1 MSPPPFYRDW
11 WLAAALTTSTALPV
25 GVAQAAQITQPVGVV
40 TALPAAAAD
49 KPDTLHVG
57 SNITPGQRLQT
68 GSDGPLHVLFLDQ
81 SALTLGPNSELTIEE
96 FRYDADSRQGQ
107 IRLGLSKGSLRVVGG
122 YISKNNAAVITTPF
136 ATVEI
141 QGGISLVS
149 VTPNATQSTF
159 LFGQQMRVS
168 NPGGNST
175 TVTRPGFSVNSG
187 QDGPSAPTRMSSQQ
201 LISLLSQMEQ
211 TRTPAGTP
219 STPSTP
225 SPQLISTSD
234 RPGQMGLPNQQ
245 LAPDRVAVNTDNTQQ
260 ANPTLTLNNLL
271 TTGASTIQS

>member
-11 WLAAALTTSTALPV
+11 WLAAALTSTALPV
-25 GVAQAAQITQPVGVV
+25 GMAQATQIVQPVGVV
-40 TALPAAAAD
+40 TALPAATAD
-49 KPDTLHVG
+49 KSDTLHVG
-57 SNITPGQRLQT
+57 SNLAPGQHLQT

-81 SALTLGPNSELTIEE
+81 SALTLGPDSELTIEE
-96 FRYDADSRQGQ
+96 FSYDADSRQGQ
-107 IRLGLSKGSLRVVGG
+107 IRLNLTKGSVRVVGG

-136 ATVEI
+136 AMVEI

-168 NPGGNST
+168 NPGGNSE

-187 QDGPSAPTRMSSQQ
+187 QDGPSAPTRMSPQQ
-201 LISLLSQMEQ
+201 LTSLLSQMEQ

-245 LAPDRVAVNTDNTQQ
+245 LAPDRIAVNTDNTQQ

-271 TTGASTIQS
+271 TTSASTIQS

>member
-1 MSPPPFYRDW
+1 
-11 WLAAALTTSTALPV
+11 
-25 GVAQAAQITQPVGVV
+25 
-40 TALPAAAAD
+40 
-49 KPDTLHVG
+49 
-57 SNITPGQRLQT
+57 
-68 GSDGPLHVLFLDQ
+68 
-81 SALTLGPNSELTIEE
+81 
-96 FRYDADSRQGQ
+96 
-107 IRLGLSKGSLRVVGG
+107 
-122 YISKNNAAVITTPF
+122 
-136 ATVEI
+136 
-141 QGGISLVS
+141 
-149 VTPNATQSTF
+149 
-159 LFGQQMRVS
+159 MRVS

-187 QDGPSAPTRMSSQQ
+187 QDGPSAPTRMSPQQ
-201 LISLLSQMEQ
+201 LTSLLSQMEQ
-211 TRTPAGTP
+211 TRTPTGTP